1 MNNKGFISVEYLFS
15 ILILLII
22 ATSLLFLAQYLFTS
36 NDSVESS
43 IEDRLILDSIANEIN
58 MINSNGENFSKVIQ
72 IPKRNYSYEIEIE
85 ENKLILS
92 HENRKGSSMIFSVDL
107 EPPNK
112 KLYSGHSYRV
122 EKIEEEKI
130 MIT

>member
-85 ENKLILS
+85 ENKLILT